1 MKINCPICG
10 AEYVEGNVSICDICS
25 YPIANDIYLTNLLNY
40 PDPEDLERYNQSLA
54 KYKANW
60 EERRKSEHIS
70 QAKIYEEIK
79 EPPASN
85 KNNTCSSTFASQFD
99 NSISQNVNPPVVNL
113 KYNDSSG
120 LHQSPSINSVE
131 LVKAIG
137 GTFRMGDDKSG
148 FINEK
153 PSHQVSI
160 STFMISKFPVTQ
172 ELWSKVMGYNPSTF
186 SEKSDLPVENVSW
199 FDCLLFCN
207 RLSRIEGRESVY
219 IIKNYIDDT
228 GPTELSDNQKQSI
241 TADFSKKGYRLPTE
255 AEWEYAARGG
265 GARKDVKYSG
275 TDNSEWAGWFNKKK
289 TYPVGKKIV
298 NPLGL
303 FDMSGNVWEWCWD
316 WFDRYQMTLQKDPKG
331 TVSGKYKIIRGG
343 SWKDDENSMRVSNRG
358 KIEPDVRLDDIGF
371 RVVINL

>member
-25 YPIANDIYLTNLLNY
+25 YPIAKDIYLTNLLNY
-40 PDPEDLERYNQSLA
+40 PDPEDLKLYNQSLA
-54 KYKANW
+54 KYKASW
-60 EERRKSEHIS
+60 EERRKSEQSS
-70 QAKIYEEIK
+70 QAKISEEVK

-85 KNNTCSSTFASQFD
+85 KNHTSSSTFASQFD
-99 NSISQNVNPPVVNL
+99 NSISHNVNPPVVNL

-120 LHQSPSINSVE
+120 LHQSRSINSVE

-160 STFMISKFPVTQ
+160 NTFMISKFLVTQ
-172 ELWSKVMGYNPSTF
+172 ELWSKVMGYNPSAF
-186 SEKSDLPVENVSW
+186 LEKSDLPVENISW
-199 FDCLLFCN
+199 FDALIFCN
-207 RLSRIEGRESVY
+207 CLSRLDGLEAVY
-219 IIKNYIDDT
+219 QINNYIYEFGTSNLNDD
-228 GPTELSDNQKQSI
+228 QKQTI
-241 TADFSKKGYRLPTE
+241 TADFSNNGYRLPTE

-275 TDNSEWAGWFNKKK
+275 TDNLEWAGWYKKKK

-316 WFDRYQMTLQKDPKG
+316 WFDRYQMILQNDPKG
-331 TVSGKYKIIRGG
+331 PVTGMFKIIRGG
-343 SWKDDENSMRVSNRG
+343 SWRDDENSMRVSNRG
-358 KIEPDVRLDDIGF
+358 KIEPDVRMDDIGF
-371 RVVINL
+371 RVVRNL